1 MDSEHFSERPE
12 EDPRPCVRQQHHMNV
27 PPFVYHL
34 AEAENWPSIQ
44 RDGLFSTR
52 VLLDRTRIDGSMRV
66 VLEREHRP
74 QRTIL
79 STGLV
84 IRDQKPMPPAALE
97 RCLVGLTVTQ
107 WYELLNSKVF
117 FWFDIERLNRQRR
130 ACGSF
135 AQVVLKI
142 ATHRLLDRYAAHT
155 ALTPINTGN
164 ARRKPALRGAAT
176 FVPYSAWAKTAWLSE
191 AQALATRFRPWSH
204 PPVELAVTDSVPD
217 VMDFVVSVRYLAPG
231 SFYPK
236 SS

>member
-1 MDSEHFSERPE
+1 VDKMDSEHLSESPE
-12 EDPRPCVRQQHHMNV
+12 EDRRPCVRRPHMNL

-34 AEAENWPSIQ
+34 ADAENWSSIR

-52 VLLDRTRIDGSMRV
+52 ALLERAGIDGSFRAAV
-66 VLEREHRP
+66 EREHRP

-79 STGLV
+79 PTGLI
-84 IRDQKPMPPAALE
+84 IRDQKPMPPAALR
-97 RCLVGLTVTQ
+97 RCLVGLTVSQ

-135 AQVVLKI
+135 TQVVLKI
-142 ATHRLLDRYAAHT
+142 ATHRLLDRYAAQS

-176 FVPYSAWAKTAWLSE
+176 FVPYSAWTKTAWLSE
-191 AQALATRFRPWSH
+191 AQALGTRSRPWSH
-204 PPVELAVTDSVPD
+204 LPVELTVSDSVPD
-217 VMDFVVSVRYLAPG
+217 VMDFVVSVRKLAPG
-231 SFYPK
+231 SFYF
-236 SS
+236 

>member
-1 MDSEHFSERPE
+1 
-12 EDPRPCVRQQHHMNV
+12 MNV

-52 VLLDRTRIDGSMRV
+52 VLLDRTGIDGSMRA

-79 STGLV
+79 PNGLI
-84 IRDQKPMPPAALE
+84 IRDQKPMPPAALQ
-97 RCLVGLTVTQ
+97 RCLFGLTATH

-117 FWFDIERLNRQRR
+117 FWFDIGRLNRQRH

-135 AQVVLKI
+135 PQVVLKI
-142 ATHRLLDRYAAHT
+142 ATHRLLDRYAVQT

-191 AQALATRFRPWSH
+191 AQALGTRPRPWSH
-204 PPVELAVTDSVPD
+204 RPVELTVTDAVSD
-217 VMDFVVSVRYLAPG
+217 VMDFVVSVRKLAPG
-231 SFYPK
+231 TIYL
-236 SS
+236 

>member
-1 MDSEHFSERPE
+1 
-12 EDPRPCVRQQHHMNV
+12 MNV
-27 PPFVYHL
+27 SPFVYHL
-34 AEAENWPSIQ
+34 AEAENWPSIR

-52 VLLDRTRIDGSMRV
+52 ALLGRTGIDGSMRA

-79 STGLV
+79 PNGLI
-84 IRDQKPMPPAALE
+84 IRDQKPMPPAALP

-130 ACGSF
+130 AAGRF
-135 AQVVLKI
+135 TQVVLKI
-142 ATHRLLDRYAAHT
+142 ATHRLLDRYASQA

-176 FVPYSAWAKTAWLSE
+176 FVPYIAWTNTGWLSE
-191 AQALATRFRPWSH
+191 AQALGTRTRPLNH
-204 PPVELAVTDSVPD
+204 RPVELTVTDAVPD
-217 VMDFVVSVRYLAPG
+217 VMDFVVSVRELAPG
-231 SFYPK
+231 SIYL
-236 SS
+236 